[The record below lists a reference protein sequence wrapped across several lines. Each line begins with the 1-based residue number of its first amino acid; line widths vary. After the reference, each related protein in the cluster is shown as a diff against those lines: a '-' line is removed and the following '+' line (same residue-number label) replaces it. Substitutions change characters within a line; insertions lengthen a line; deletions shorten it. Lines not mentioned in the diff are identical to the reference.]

1 MSDRQHGI
9 MSGRVKHLLLGK
21 NKHSDEETQGQ
32 KRNKDLND
40 PPHSPR
46 SPLSPGFF
54 LMRPLLDHSKTT
66 APSHYP
72 PKTSSSQ
79 QVITNAT
86 LATLGETIA
95 PILPGS
101 ERKVDPD
108 SKTGEERAAPKT
120 SMVNSAGAPSSPV
133 LSTDTSRERTR
144 PSESRSHSQEGHFMN
159 KVKAS
164 REKAQTM
171 GGMAA
176 KAIGEKGSKAWGKIK
191 TKAKS
196 AREPQLIVPQSQYLG
211 NFRPR
216 KTKLP
221 PIDVWGMTLREA
233 TLKTRV
239 IKEINS
245 ETDAAAYWTP
255 AIAFRCLQY
264 DPKLS
269 CCIPI

>member
-1 MSDRQHGI
+1 

-21 NKHSDEETQGQ
+21 KDSYKHSNEETQGH
-32 KRNKDLND
+32 KRNKDLSD

-54 LMRPLLDHSKTT
+54 LMRPLQDHPKTP
-66 APSHYP
+66 APSSHP
-72 PKTSSSQ
+72 PMSGSSQ
-79 QVITNAT
+79 QVITGAT
-86 LATLGETIA
+86 MATLGETIA

-101 ERKVDPD
+101 ERKVDTD
-108 SKTGEERAAPKT
+108 SKTEEGKPAPKA
-120 SMVNSAGAPSSPV
+120 SMVKSAGASSSPV
-133 LSTDTSRERTR
+133 LSTDTSQERTR
-144 PSESRSHSQEGHFMN
+144 PSQNKLHSHEGHFMN
-159 KVKAS
+159 RVKAS

-171 GGMAA
+171 GGIAA

-211 NFRPR
+211 NCKSR

-221 PIDVWGMTLREA
+221 PIDVWGMTLRDA

-239 IKEINS
+239 INGINS
-245 ETDAAAYWTP
+245 EEDAAAYWTP
-255 AIAFRCLQY
+255 AVAFRCLQY
-264 DPKLS
+264 DPKPPN
-269 CCIPI
+269 CIPV